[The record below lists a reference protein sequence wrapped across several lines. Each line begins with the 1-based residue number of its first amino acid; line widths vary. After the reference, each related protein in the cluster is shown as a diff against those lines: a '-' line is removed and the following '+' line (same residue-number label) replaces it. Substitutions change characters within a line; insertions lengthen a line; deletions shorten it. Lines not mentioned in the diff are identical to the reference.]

1 MRKQVLMGAAVLS
14 IAAIA
19 LTGCSTGRSGGGST
33 SSASATAIKK
43 GDTIGVALPA
53 KTSQN
58 WVLAKAA
65 FQKAITAAG
74 FKADIQYASATN
86 TVPDQQNQISSMT
99 TKGDKVL
106 IIAAQDGAQLG
117 SQVAAAKAA
126 HETVIAWD
134 RNILNTKDV
143 DYYVAF
149 NNYKVGQLQ
158 ANALLK
164 GMKAR
169 KSSGPYN
176 IEIFAGASTDANA
189 TVFYNG
195 AMSVLSPLIKSGQ
208 LKVTSGQTTFQQTET
223 DGWLA
228 QNAQTR
234 MTNLLTKYYAN
245 GQELDGVLSPN
256 DTLGGAIITAVQQ
269 AGIKVP
275 IVTGQDSETS
285 AIPLIMQGVQYSTI
299 YKNTDQ
305 EAAAAVKLVTELSKG
320 QKIAGL
326 VTNDKTN
333 SGNGVITVPYVPL
346 TPILVT
352 KDNAVA
358 AYANDPTLEALAKAG
373 AN

>member
-1 MRKQVLMGAAVLS
+1 MRNKIVVGAAVLA
-14 IAAIA
+14 IAAVA
-19 LTGCSTGRSGGGST
+19 LTGCSTGRSGGTTST
-33 SSASATAIKK
+33 GIQK

-65 FQKAITAAG
+65 FEKAITAAG
-74 FKADIQYASATN
+74 FKADVQYASATN

-99 TKGDKVL
+99 TKKDKVL
-106 IIAAQDGAQLG
+106 IIAAQDGSQLG
-117 SQVAAAKAA
+117 SQVKAAKAA
-126 HETVIAWD
+126 GETVIAWD

-158 ANALLK
+158 ANALLT

-169 KSSGPYN
+169 KASGPYN

-195 AMSVLSPLIKSGQ
+195 AMSVLKPLIADGSV
-208 LKVTSGQTTFQQTET
+208 KVASGQTTFQQVQT

-234 MTNLLTKYYAN
+234 MTNLLTKYYAK

-256 DTLGGAIITAVQQ
+256 DTLGDAIITATQQ
-269 AGIKVP
+269 AGLKVP
-275 IVTGQDSETS
+275 IVTGQDSQTS
-285 AIPLIMQGVQYSTI
+285 AIPLIMKGIQYSTI
-299 YKNTDQ
+299 YKNTDE
-305 EAAAAVKLVTELSKG
+305 EAAAAVKLIVELSKG
-320 QKIAGL
+320 EKVAGL
-326 VTNDKTN
+326 VTNDATN
-333 SGNGVITVPYVPL
+333 SGNGSETVPYVPL

-352 KDNAVA
+352 KDNAVD
-358 AYANDPTLEALAKAG
+358 AYSNNPTLEALAKAG
-373 AN
+373 AAG